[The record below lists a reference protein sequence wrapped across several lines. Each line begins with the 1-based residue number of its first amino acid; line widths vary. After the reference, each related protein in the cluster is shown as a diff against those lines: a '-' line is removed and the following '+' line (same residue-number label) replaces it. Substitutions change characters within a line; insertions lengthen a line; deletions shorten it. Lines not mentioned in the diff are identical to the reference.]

1 MDRLAPDSVLAQEP
15 MPRKTSRVV
24 VPENTQQHAL
34 SRRLV
39 VVDDEAV
46 SETHGAAR
54 GGSPLELM
62 LASIQRCEKRRK
74 PSSFLQDAF
83 NSCKGRAEMEARMRD
98 VFEFAET
105 GRSTTSGW
113 ACKGCQQPDRSKLVP
128 SQDKSGW
135 VCSLCGA
142 CDGHSNFQET
152 QYEASARAVSMRDDA
167 FAKSLTASEFADPK
181 ERKKARVANEA
192 TGVSFP
198 SSMRPAQ
205 ERSTRNAVAENAISQ
220 TLSQRD
226 RKRMEKAMV
235 HLHSV
240 FRSSGLDP
248 DSNPICKSAF
258 DVASNVFTKAALHMQ
273 VCNNRNR
280 TCAGNESPTNGLARP
295 PPPLVARRVTT
306 RDRP

>member
-1 MDRLAPDSVLAQEP
+1 

-34 SRRLV
+34 ARQLV
-39 VVDDEAV
+39 VPDDEA
-46 SETHGAAR
+46 SPEPRAN
-54 GGSPLELM
+54 GSDGNTLELV
-62 LASIQRCEKRRK
+62 LSSIQRREKRRK

-83 NSCKGRAEMEARMRD
+83 NSCKGRAEMEERMRD
-98 VFEFAET
+98 VFEFGDA
-105 GRSTTSGW
+105 GRSSTGGW
-113 ACKGCQQPDRSKLVP
+113 ACKGCQQTDRSKLVP

-152 QYEASARAVSMRDDA
+152 EYESSMRTVSVKDDA

-181 ERKKARVANEA
+181 ERKKARAANEG
-192 TGVSFP
+192 TGVSLP
-198 SSMRPAQ
+198 SSMRSAQ
-205 ERSTRNAVAENAISQ
+205 EKITRNAVAENAMSQ
-220 TLSQRD
+220 ALSQRD
-226 RKRMEKAMV
+226 RRRMEKAMM

-258 DVASNVFTKAALHMQ
+258 DVASHVFTKAALHMQ

-280 TCAGNESPTNGLARP
+280 TCAGNESPPADGLARP
-295 PPPLVARRVTT
+295 
-306 RDRP
+306 